1 MCPNLL
7 WISISKNWRLNFFWK
22 FTVFLFSRWKHML
35 WYSMEACQ
43 CAIVNDFFL
52 DENII
57 KDLFNPKDREKNIL
71 RVYDQV
77 RLKPAC
83 FATEIARI
91 LSFAW
96 GKFTTNKI
104 RKKLIRHLG
113 CTGWYAHL
121 LFAGNKISFSCNKT
135 HIRPIDKSAWLKINF
150 LISRPKHNVVGTQ
163 NNHHI

>member
-1 MCPNLL
+1 
-7 WISISKNWRLNFFWK
+7 
-22 FTVFLFSRWKHML
+22 ML

-43 CAIVNDFFL
+43 CAIVNEFFL

-91 LSFAW
+91 LSFA
-96 GKFTTNKI
+96 
-104 RKKLIRHLG
+104 
-113 CTGWYAHL
+113 
-121 LFAGNKISFSCNKT
+121 
-135 HIRPIDKSAWLKINF
+135 
-150 LISRPKHNVVGTQ
+150 
-163 NNHHI
+163 